1 MKTLLVAFA
10 LVGALGAFL
19 PACDQEEGDEARSLL
34 AAVDRFRDMES
45 AAKPANLPAVEAAR
59 CSSAEVC
66 SAKDACLAFAR
77 PFCVALQLTSDV
89 ELRLN
94 TLVTEID
101 AGQIDSAHQIAE
113 KAALNGMLEQ
123 ATASNQQSQKAL
135 VACDEKM
142 KVLRAKYAR

>member
-1 MKTLLVAFA
+1 MAAV
-10 LVGALGAFL
+10 VLGAAVLL
-19 PACDQEEGDEARSLL
+19 PACDGGDGDEARSLL
-34 AAVDRFRDMES
+34 AAVDRFRQSES
-45 AAKPANLPAVEAAR
+45 PAKPAALPAVEAVS
-59 CSSAEVC
+59 CTSAEVC

-89 ELRLN
+89 EQRLN
-94 TLVTEID
+94 TLTVEVD
-101 AGQIDSAHQIAE
+101 VGQIDPEHQLAE
-113 KAALNGMLEQ
+113 KTALGGLLSQ